1 MGCDSTTMSKQSCG
15 KHLGRLRSESPR
27 RVSSGQA
34 LVEFAL
40 ASLVFLMIVF
50 GTLDFG
56 RAIYQYSQLH
66 NAVREGARVAKVDP
80 TGTAAIRQK
89 VRDTGV
95 GLNLADANINVC
107 CGSNKP
113 GDMVTVTATYHF
125 NLITGSLLGI
135 TVPPL
140 DASASVMIE

>member
-1 MGCDSTTMSKQSCG
+1 MSQQSRG
-15 KHLGRLRSESPR
+15 SHLRRLRSESPR

-56 RAIYQYSQLH
+56 RVIYQYAQLH
-66 NAVREGARVAKVDP
+66 NAVREGARVAKVAP
-80 TGTAAIRQK
+80 TDTAEIRQK
-89 VRDTGV
+89 VQDTGV

-107 CGSNKP
+107 CGGDTP
-113 GDMVTVTATYHF
+113 GDMVTVTATYRF
-125 NLITGSLLGI
+125 DLITGSLLGI

-140 DASASVMIE
+140 DASASVVIE